1 MEKIKEHNKRIL
13 KFNDKKNYL
22 IYNLFCIKFFMLF
35 IFVSLLLINTIV
47 SFSQNG
53 HNDIYRGIFD
63 SVLNKSATSSLVK
76 A

>member
-1 MEKIKEHNKRIL
+1 
-13 KFNDKKNYL
+13 
-22 IYNLFCIKFFMLF
+22 MLF